1 MKRVIFLIVV
11 MGLVAMAAVAQAKN
25 KIYGVAGSRLESEGY
40 RIFAGDGI
48 LGTVE
53 KGGTAASADSCSS
66 ADEATAKLLGDA
78 SATRSD
84 NRLPLGA
91 DAKPSYS
98 VACLTFRSVVERLK
112 SAEDFRRLWLL
123 FGDSVTDDYAVD
135 ILNKGGMNDETAT
148 VIEAQRL
155 NTVAK
160 YLEFF
165 TKNKEWRLT
174 EYTFLSQALKARK
187 DKPLSPL
194 FSHFIAG
201 LLTGDA
207 QKAYYA
213 VMFIDLDN
221 LGDRFAYPVVPAGAS
236 QVKGP

>member
-1 MKRVIFLIVV
+1 
-11 MGLVAMAAVAQAKN
+11 
-25 KIYGVAGSRLESEGY
+25 LE
-40 RIFAGDGI
+40 
-48 LGTVE
+48 
-53 KGGTAASADSCSS
+53 
-66 ADEATAKLLGDA
+66 
-78 SATRSD
+78 
-84 NRLPLGA
+84 A

-98 VACLTFRSVVERLK
+98 VACRTFRAVVERLK
-112 SAEDFRRLWLL
+112 SAEDIRRLWLL
-123 FGDSVTDDYAVD
+123 FGDSVTDNYAEDV
-135 ILNKGGMNDETAT
+135 LNKNGMNDETTT

-160 YLEFF
+160 YIEFF

-221 LGDRFAYPVVPAGAS
+221 LGDRFAYTMVPVGDI
-236 QVKGP
+236 QTKGP